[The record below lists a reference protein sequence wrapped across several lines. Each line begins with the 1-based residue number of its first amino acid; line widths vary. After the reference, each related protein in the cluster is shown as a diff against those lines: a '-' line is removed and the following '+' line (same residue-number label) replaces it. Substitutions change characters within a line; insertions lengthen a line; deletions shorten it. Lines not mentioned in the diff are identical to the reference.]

1 MPTTTAQPDMTR
13 TDWVLLTIPGIIWG
27 ASFFLIAEGLEVF
40 PPQLITP
47 MRIFFGFLAL
57 ISFSASRTP
66 VPKEALPRIALLGTL
81 WMAIPLTMFPFA
93 EQHVS
98 SSVTGMLNGATPFFV
113 AGVASIIAKKLP
125 SAKQLWG
132 LAIGFGGVVL
142 IAVPTAQEGSNSA
155 SGVAMIFIALACYG
169 VALNLSVGL
178 QRQYGAL
185 PVIVRAQAVAF
196 VLTAPFGIASVPD
209 ASFSWTAFIAMVVLG
224 IGGTGIAYY
233 MAVTLA
239 GKVGSTRTSVTTY
252 IMPVVALF
260 LGVVLRN
267 EPIALLSLIG
277 CALALGG
284 AYATNRS

>member
-1 MPTTTAQPDMTR
+1 MPSATLQPDMTR
-13 TDWVLLTIPGIIWG
+13 TDWVLLTIPGVIWG

-47 MRIFFGFLAL
+47 MRILFGFLAL
-57 ISFSASRTP
+57 ISFSASRQP
-66 VPKEALPRIALLGTL
+66 VPNEARGRIALLGTL

-125 SAKQLWG
+125 TSKQMVG
-132 LAIGFGGVVL
+132 LAIGFSGVVL
-142 IAVPTAQEGSNSA
+142 IAVPTAREGSNSA
-155 SGVAMIFIALACYG
+155 GGVALIFIALACYG
-169 VALNLSVGL
+169 VALNISVGL

-185 PVIVRAQAVAF
+185 PVIVRAQAVAL
-196 VLTAPFGIASVPD
+196 VLTAPFGIASLPD
-209 ASFSWTAFIAMVVLG
+209 ASFSWSAFSAMVILG

-260 LGVVLRN
+260 LGVALRN
-267 EPIALLSLIG
+267 EPVALLALIG

>member
-1 MPTTTAQPDMTR
+1 MTSITLQPDMTR

-27 ASFFLIAEGLEVF
+27 SSFFLIAEGLEVF

-57 ISFSASRTP
+57 ICFPASRVP
-66 VPKEALPRIALLGTL
+66 VPREAFPRIALLGTM

-113 AGVASIIAKKLP
+113 AGVASIIAHKLP
-125 SAKQLWG
+125 TRKQLLG
-132 LAIGFGGVVL
+132 LAIGFSGVVF
-142 IAVPTAQEGSNSA
+142 IAVPTAREGSNSA
-155 SGVAMIFIALACYG
+155 SGVAMIFVALACYG
-169 VALNLSVGL
+169 VALNISVGL

-185 PVIVRAQAVAF
+185 PIIVRAQAFALI
-196 VLTAPFGIASVPD
+196 LTAPFGIASLPD
-209 ASFSWTAFIAMVVLG
+209 ASFSWSAFSAMIVLG
-224 IGGTGIAYY
+224 IGGTGIAYF

-260 LGVVLRN
+260 LGVALRN
-267 EPIALLSLIG
+267 EPVSLLALVG

-284 AYATNRS
+284 AYATNRT

>member
-1 MPTTTAQPDMTR
+1 MTR
-13 TDWVLLTIPGIIWG
+13 TDWILLTIPGVIWG

-47 MRIFFGFLAL
+47 MRILFGFLAL
-57 ISFSASRTP
+57 ISFSASRQP
-66 VPKEALPRIALLGTL
+66 VPKEARGRIALLGTL
-81 WMAIPLTMFPFA
+81 WMAVPLTMFPFA

-113 AGVASIIAKKLP
+113 AGVASMIAKKLP
-125 SAKQLWG
+125 TSRQMVG
-132 LAIGFGGVVL
+132 LAIGFSGVVL
-142 IAVPTAQEGSNSA
+142 IAVPTAREGSNSA
-155 SGVAMIFIALACYG
+155 GGVALIFIALACYG
-169 VALNLSVGL
+169 VALNISVGL

-185 PVIVRAQAVAF
+185 PIIVRAQAVAL
-196 VLTAPFGIASVPD
+196 VLTAPFGIASLPD
-209 ASFSWTAFIAMVVLG
+209 ASFSWSAFSAMVVLG

-260 LGVVLRN
+260 LGVALRN
-267 EPIALLSLIG
+267 EPVALLALIG

>member
-1 MPTTTAQPDMTR
+1 MTR

-209 ASFSWTAFIAMVVLG
+209 ASFSWSAFIAMVVLG

>member
-1 MPTTTAQPDMTR
+1 MTR
-13 TDWVLLTIPGIIWG
+13 ADWILLTIPGVIWG

-40 PPQLITP
+40 PPELITP
-47 MRIFFGFLAL
+47 MRILFGFLAL
-57 ISFSASRTP
+57 ISFSASRQP
-66 VPKEALPRIALLGTL
+66 VPREALPKIALLGTL
-81 WMAIPLTMFPFA
+81 WMAVPLTMFPFA

-113 AGVASIIAKKLP
+113 AGVASIIAKRLP
-125 SAKQLWG
+125 STKQIIG
-132 LAIGFGGVVL
+132 LGIGFAGVVL
-142 IAVPTAQEGSNSA
+142 IAVPTAREGSNSA

-178 QRQYGAL
+178 QREYGAL

-196 VLTAPFGIASVPD
+196 LLTSPFGLASLPD
-209 ASFSWTAFIAMVVLG
+209 ASFSWSAFIAMIVLG

-260 LGVVLRN
+260 LGVALRN
-267 EPIALLSLIG
+267 EPVALLALIG

-284 AYATNRS
+284 AYATNRA

>member
-1 MPTTTAQPDMTR
+1 MPTTIVQPEMTR
-13 TDWVLLTIPGIIWG
+13 TDWVLLTIPGVIWG

-40 PPQLITP
+40 PPELITP
-47 MRIFFGFLAL
+47 LRILFGFLAL
-57 ISFSASRTP
+57 ISFPASRQP
-66 VPKEALPRIALLGTL
+66 IPKQALPRIALLGTL

-113 AGVASIIAKKLP
+113 AGVAAFIARKLP
-125 SAKQLWG
+125 TSKQMVG
-132 LAIGFGGVVL
+132 LAIGFSGVVL

-155 SGVAMIFIALACYG
+155 SGVAMIFVALACYG
-169 VALNLSVGL
+169 VALNLSVPL
-178 QRQYGAL
+178 QRQFGAL

-196 VLTAPFGIASVPD
+196 VLTSPFGIASLPD
-209 ASFSWTAFIAMVVLG
+209 ASFSWTAMAAMVLLG
-224 IGGTGIAYY
+224 VGGTGIAYY

-260 LGVVLRN
+260 LGVALRN
-267 EPIALLSLIG
+267 EPVALLALVG

-284 AYATNRS
+284 AYATNRA

>member
-125 SAKQLWG
+125 HAKQLWG

-196 VLTAPFGIASVPD
+196 ILTAPFGLISLPD
-209 ASFSWTAFIAMVVLG
+209 ASFSWSAFVAMVALG
-224 IGGTGIAYY
+224 VGGTGIAYY

-260 LGVVLRN
+260 LGVLLRN
-267 EPIALLSLIG
+267 EPIAVLSLIG

>member
-1 MPTTTAQPDMTR
+1 MTATTIQPDMTR

-40 PPQLITP
+40 PPELITP

-57 ISFSASRTP
+57 ICFPASRVS
-66 VPKEALPRIALLGTL
+66 VPREAFPRIALLGTL

-93 EQHVS
+93 ELHVS

-125 SAKQLWG
+125 TKKQMWG
-132 LAIGFGGVVL
+132 LAIGFSGVIL
-142 IAVPTAQEGSNSA
+142 IAVPTAREGSNSA
-155 SGVAMIFIALACYG
+155 GGVAMIFIALACYG
-169 VALNLSVGL
+169 VALNISVGL

-196 VLTAPFGIASVPD
+196 VLTAPFGIASLPD
-209 ASFSWTAFIAMVVLG
+209 ASFSWSAFSAMIVLG
-224 IGGTGIAYY
+224 IGGTGIAYF

-267 EPIALLSLIG
+267 EPVALLALLG

-284 AYATNRS
+284 AYATNRT

>member
-1 MPTTTAQPDMTR
+1 MTTTTLPPQMTR
-13 TDWVLLTIPGIIWG
+13 ADWVLLTIPGVIWG

-47 MRIFFGFLAL
+47 MRILFGFLAL
-57 ISFSASRTP
+57 ISFSASRKP
-66 VPKEALPRIALLGTL
+66 VPKEALPKIALLGTL
-81 WMAIPLTMFPFA
+81 WMAVPLTMFPFA

-113 AGVASIIAKKLP
+113 AGVASIIAKRLP
-125 SAKQLWG
+125 STKQLIG
-132 LAIGFGGVVL
+132 LAIGFAGVIF

-155 SGVAMIFIALACYG
+155 SGVAMIFLALACYG

-178 QRQYGAL
+178 QREYGAL

-196 VLTAPFGIASVPD
+196 VLTSPFGLASLPD
-209 ASFSWTAFIAMVVLG
+209 ASFSWSAFTAMVVLG

-260 LGVVLRN
+260 LGVALRN
-267 EPIALLSLIG
+267 EPVALLALVG

-284 AYATNRS
+284 AYATNRA

>member
-1 MPTTTAQPDMTR
+1 MTTTALQPEMTR

-27 ASFFLIAEGLEVF
+27 SSFFLIAEGLEVF
-40 PPQLITP
+40 PPELITP

-57 ISFSASRTP
+57 ICFPASRVS
-66 VPKEALPRIALLGTL
+66 VPREAFPRIALLGTM

-113 AGVASIIAKKLP
+113 AGVASIIARKLP
-125 SAKQLWG
+125 TRKQLLG
-132 LAIGFGGVVL
+132 LAIGFSGVVF
-142 IAVPTAQEGSNSA
+142 IAVPTAREGSNSA
-155 SGVAMIFIALACYG
+155 NGVAMIFVALACYG
-169 VALNLSVGL
+169 VALNISVGL

-185 PVIVRAQAVAF
+185 PIIVRAQAVAF
-196 VLTAPFGIASVPD
+196 VLTAPFGLASLPD
-209 ASFSWTAFIAMVVLG
+209 AEFSWSAFSAMIVLG
-224 IGGTGIAYY
+224 IGGTGIAYF

-260 LGVVLRN
+260 LGVALRN
-267 EPIALLSLIG
+267 EPIALLALLG

-284 AYATNRS
+284 AYATNRT

>member
-1 MPTTTAQPDMTR
+1 MNR
-13 TDWVLLTIPGIIWG
+13 TDWILLTIPGVIWG

-40 PPQLITP
+40 PPELITP
-47 MRIFFGFLAL
+47 MRILFGFLAL
-57 ISFSASRTP
+57 ISFSASRQP
-66 VPKEALPRIALLGTL
+66 VPKEALPKIALLGIL
-81 WMAIPLTMFPFA
+81 WMAVPLTMFPFA

-113 AGVASIIAKKLP
+113 AGVASILAKKLP
-125 SAKQLWG
+125 SQKQMIG
-132 LAIGFGGVVL
+132 LAIGFAGVVL
-142 IAVPTAQEGSNSA
+142 IAVPTAQEGSSSA
-155 SGVAMIFIALACYG
+155 SGVAMIFVALACYG

-196 VLTAPFGIASVPD
+196 VLTSPFGLASLPD
-209 ASFSWTAFIAMVVLG
+209 ASFSWSAFIAMIVLG

-260 LGVVLRN
+260 LGVALRN
-267 EPIALLSLIG
+267 EPVALLALVG

-284 AYATNRS
+284 AYATNRA

>member
-1 MPTTTAQPDMTR
+1 MPTTTVHPDMTR

-66 VPKEALPRIALLGTL
+66 VPKEALPRIALLGTM

-125 SAKQLWG
+125 STKQLWG

-155 SGVAMIFIALACYG
+155 SGVAMIFVALACYG

-196 VLTAPFGIASVPD
+196 VLTAPFGLASLPD
-209 ASFSWTAFIAMVVLG
+209 ASFSWTAFIAMVALG
-224 IGGTGIAYY
+224 VGGTGIAYY

-260 LGVVLRN
+260 LGVALRN
-267 EPIALLSLIG
+267 EPIAVLSLIG

>member
-1 MPTTTAQPDMTR
+1 MPTTTVHPDMTR

-57 ISFSASRTP
+57 VSFSASRTP
-66 VPKEALPRIALLGTL
+66 VPKEALPRIALLGTM

-125 SAKQLWG
+125 STKQLWG
-132 LAIGFGGVVL
+132 LAIGFGGVIL

-155 SGVAMIFIALACYG
+155 SGVAMIFVALACYG

-196 VLTAPFGIASVPD
+196 VLTAPFGLASLPD
-209 ASFSWTAFIAMVVLG
+209 ASFSWTALIAMVALG
-224 IGGTGIAYY
+224 VGGTGIAYY

-260 LGVVLRN
+260 LGVALRN
-267 EPIALLSLIG
+267 EPIAVLSLIG

>member
-1 MPTTTAQPDMTR
+1 MNR
-13 TDWVLLTIPGIIWG
+13 TDWILLTIPGVIWG

-40 PPQLITP
+40 PPELITP
-47 MRIFFGFLAL
+47 MRILFGFLAL
-57 ISFSASRTP
+57 ISFSASRQP
-66 VPKEALPRIALLGTL
+66 VPKEALPKIALLGIL
-81 WMAIPLTMFPFA
+81 WMAVPLTMFPFA

-113 AGVASIIAKKLP
+113 AGVASILAKKLP
-125 SAKQLWG
+125 SQKQMIG
-132 LAIGFGGVVL
+132 LAIGFAGVVL

-155 SGVAMIFIALACYG
+155 SGVAMIFVALACYG

-196 VLTAPFGIASVPD
+196 VLTSPFGLASLPD
-209 ASFSWTAFIAMVVLG
+209 ASFSWSAFIAMIVLG

-260 LGVVLRN
+260 LGVALRN
-267 EPIALLSLIG
+267 EPVALLALVG

-284 AYATNRS
+284 AYATNRA

>member
-66 VPKEALPRIALLGTL
+66 VPKEAFPRIALLGTL

-209 ASFSWTAFIAMVVLG
+209 ASFSWSAFIAMVVLG